1 MPTSGSAWRE
11 QRLREAL
18 DDIHQD
24 CIAVLFAYHEMEG
37 LMEQGG
43 LREPPRELRE
53 AIDNL
58 LHRLRSQLPMLPR
71 GPRAEPGSSGDV
83 LHEPPSKRRRS

>member
-18 DDIHQD
+18 YDLHQD
-24 CIAVLFAYHEMEG
+24 AAAVLMAYHEME
-37 LMEQGG
+37 LPMEQGR

-53 AIDNL
+53 AIDNML
-58 LHRLRSQLPMLPR
+58 RRRRSQLPMLPR